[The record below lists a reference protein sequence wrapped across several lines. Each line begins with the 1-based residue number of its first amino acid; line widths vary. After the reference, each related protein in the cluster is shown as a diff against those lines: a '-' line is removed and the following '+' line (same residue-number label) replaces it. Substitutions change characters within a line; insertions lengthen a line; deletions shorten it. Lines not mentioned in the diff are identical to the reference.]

1 MPWTWLTRGQEIL
14 SSSGYD
20 LHYFGSSSNKWAE
33 RPDIQMHG
41 MITAVACRFTVVFL
55 NYEDAFIKDIGE
67 ESDYGI
73 FTQGLVIA
81 PTLLRPKAVGRVT
94 LWKDGK
100 SGLNSNQNDPFIMY
114 EAFGMDEDVDRIIEG
129 IRWFQRIMTPPTM
142 VVYAPTLLH
151 VRSLALALGENMD
164 AYLREY
170 VKRFGFV
177 VYYPTG
183 TCRMGKVGEEG
194 TLVDPTLRVQG
205 VKGLRVSNASVMPD
219 IQWEHAGTDSSG
231 GGSNVTFGGEVV
243 RQDGKEMIQDV

>member
-1 MPWTWLTRGQEIL
+1 MPWAWLTRGQEIL

-20 LHYFGSSSNKWAE
+20 LGYFGSSSNKWAE
-33 RPDIQMHG
+33 RPDIQMHD
-41 MITAVACRFTVVFL
+41 MITTGDMPFYRGFL

-67 ESDYGI
+67 KSDYGI
-73 FTQGLVIA
+73 FAQGLVIA
-81 PTLLRPKAVGRVT
+81 PTLLRPKAVDRVT

-129 IRWFQRIMTPPTM
+129 IRRFQRIITQPAM
-142 VVYAPTLLH
+142 VVHAPTLLRA
-151 VRSLALALGENMD
+151 RSLALALGENTD

-183 TCRMGKVGEEG
+183 TCRMGQVGEED
-194 TLVDPTLRVQG
+194 TVVDPTLRVQG
-205 VKGLRVSNASVMPD
+205 VKGLRVSNASVMPN
-219 IQWEHAGTDSSG
+219 IVSG
-231 GGSNVTFGGEVV
+231 NTQVPTAAVAVQMGRLLE
-243 RQDGKEMIQDV
+243 EE